1 MWKLQLARYY
11 VPAIIIGGI
20 VVPLIGGAISN
31 NILVMV
37 ALMIL
42 MLLIF
47 LATFPI
53 VGIIYV
59 TTSRKQQSL
68 SLVYFGMSLA
78 WVFLAFVAYKLYT
91 NPIPIGGFN

>member
-11 VPAIIIGGI
+11 VPSIIIGGI
-20 VVPLIGGAISN
+20 VIPLIGGSISN
-31 NILVMV
+31 DTGVLVI
-37 ALMIL
+37 LMII
-42 MLLIF
+42 MLLVF

-59 TTSRKQQSL
+59 TSSRKQQSL

-78 WVFLAFVAYKLYT
+78 WVFLTFVAYKLYT
-91 NPIPIGGFN
+91 DPIPMGGFD

>member
-11 VPAIIIGGI
+11 VPSIIIGGI
-20 VVPLIGGAISN
+20 VVPLIGGSISN
-31 NILVMV
+31 DISVMV

-42 MLLIF
+42 MLLVF

-78 WVFLAFVAYKLYT
+78 WVFLTFVAYKLYT
-91 NPIPIGGFN
+91 TPII